1 MTARVLVVDD
11 STARR
16 DSLAARLS
24 DEFFEVAT
32 AESGMSAL
40 NAARRE
46 GPDIVLLASP
56 LTKLDAHETCR
67 RLKSDPA
74 TAHVPVVLITRVDE
88 PAARLRG
95 LAVGFDDFLVEPVEP
110 AELAARV
117 RSLARLKTLLDEIR
131 AREPGGEIPTL
142 ADLASSDTRA
152 TIAIVDDGTARVA
165 DLFAMLRGFG
175 TVLTIP
181 TDPSPERLRRLRC
194 DLVVVGL
201 GDGALD
207 GLRVVSRL
215 RSWPETRH
223 LPILAF
229 VPRSE
234 RQVMLR
240 AFEIGASDCVTM
252 PSDMIEVVARV
263 RTLLRRGR
271 LTDRLRQN
279 LVRSMRLAS
288 TDAVTGVYNRHHLVQ
303 QLNALSLRA
312 RATGQPLAAM
322 MVDIDH
328 FKQVNDRFGH
338 AVGDKA
344 LRAVGHELSA
354 SVRGLDVVARYGG
367 EEFAVLMPD
376 SDLASALG
384 AADRVRQAVESLH
397 ERHSGVPPVTVSIG
411 IATTR
416 PGADDGADL
425 IARADAALY
434 DAKQSG
440 RNRVVAE
447 PERSQAA

>member
-1 MTARVLVVDD
+1 MTARVLIVDD
-11 STARR
+11 SASRR

-32 AESGMSAL
+32 SDSGPAAL
-40 NAARRE
+40 TAARRD

-56 LTKLDAHETCR
+56 LARLDPYETCR

-74 TAHVPVVLITRVDE
+74 TAHVPVVLITRAGE

-95 LAVGFDDFLVEPVEP
+95 FAVGIDDFLVEPVEP

-131 AREPGGEIPTL
+131 AREPGGETPVL
-142 ADLASSDTRA
+142 GDLASPDTRA
-152 TIAIVDDGTARVA
+152 TIAIVDDGAPRVA

-175 TVLTIP
+175 TVLTLPTGLP
-181 TDPSPERLRRLRC
+181 TDRLRGLRC

-201 GDGALD
+201 GEGALD

-223 LPILAF
+223 LPVLAF
-229 VPRSE
+229 VPRAE
-234 RQVMLR
+234 RAVMVR

-252 PSDMIEVVARV
+252 PVDMIEVVARV

-271 LTDRLRQN
+271 LTERLRRN
-279 LVRSMRLAS
+279 LVHSMRLAA
-288 TDAVTGVYNRHHLVQ
+288 TDAVTGVYNRHHLVH

-312 RATGQPLAAM
+312 RTTAKPLAAM
-322 MVDIDH
+322 MVDLDH
-328 FKQVNDRFGH
+328 FKSVNDRFGH
-338 AVGDKA
+338 AAGDRA

-354 SVRGLDVVARYGG
+354 TVRGLDVVARYGG

-376 SDLASALG
+376 SDLDAARRV
-384 AADRVRQAVESLH
+384 ADRVRAAVETLH
-397 ERHSGVPPVTVSIG
+397 ERHPGVPALTVSIG
-411 IATTR
+411 VAVTG
-416 PGADDGADL
+416 PAGEDGGEVL
-425 IARADAALY
+425 ARADAALY
-434 DAKQSG
+434 AAKLAG
-440 RNRVVAE
+440 RNRVISDGAQ
-447 PERSQAA
+447 PQAA